1 MNTIKQ
7 GDKTYKY
14 EFFWRDDKNEKSY
27 DSENKLLP
35 FPVHQNEN
43 SWIDKNIFLKQL
55 KKAQKIF
62 TEKKKFKQLPTDQY
76 KDCLLC
82 DKKNIVTGTFTVN
95 GMKWNTGMSHYINKH
110 NVKPSNEFIDYRG
123 V

>member
-35 FPVHQNEN
+35 FPVHQTEN
-43 SWIDKNIFLKQL
+43 LWADKKHFFKTIKKSTKNIHR
-55 KKAQKIF
+55 KKEI
-62 TEKKKFKQLPTDQY
+62 
-76 KDCLLC
+76 
-82 DKKNIVTGTFTVN
+82 
-95 GMKWNTGMSHYINKH
+95 
-110 NVKPSNEFIDYRG
+110 
-123 V
+123 